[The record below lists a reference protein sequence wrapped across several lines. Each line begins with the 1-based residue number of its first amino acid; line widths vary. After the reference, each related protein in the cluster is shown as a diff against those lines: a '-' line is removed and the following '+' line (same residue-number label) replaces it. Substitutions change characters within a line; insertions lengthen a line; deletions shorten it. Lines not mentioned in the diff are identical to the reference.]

1 MADFLWICIR
11 DGFNLGLAIR
21 VHNEKKGRLFA
32 SARLAPTLRSALDGA
47 PVQRKDEGLETYGS
61 YHRSRSER
69 CTRP

>member
-32 SARLAPTLRSALDGA
+32 SARLAHPTLRVGW
-47 PVQRKDEGLETYGS
+47 G
-61 YHRSRSER
+61 
-69 CTRP
+69 TRAT